1 LAVNVKVRNLAFA
14 YPRFSLR
21 VEGLA
26 FESAKITAIVGP
38 NGAGKTTFLKLIGS
52 VLPIP
57 KGSVFIDGRDLAALK
72 SRERARLICYVP
84 QEQDSTFNYTVAD
97 FVLMGRAAYVSPFGL
112 PSREDAGAAAEALD
126 FVGLAS
132 YADRAISEL
141 SSGERRLVLIARA
154 LAQRSDILL
163 MDEPTTFLDPKH
175 ETEVFKLVKKL
186 AVEKMKTI
194 LVTLHSLEM
203 AVQYSDQMVFMKG
216 GEVVAHGK
224 SAEIFED
231 SLLERVYDMKMKII
245 DWEGRKLVL
254 R

>member
-1 LAVNVKVRNLAFA
+1 MSIRVSNLKFA
-14 YPRFSLR
+14 YPKFTLR
-21 VEGLA
+21 VEELA
-26 FESAKITAIVGP
+26 FESAKVTAIVGP
-38 NGAGKTTFLKLIGS
+38 NGAGKTTLLKCLGA

-57 KGSVFIDGRDLAALK
+57 KGSLFIEGRDLASLR
-72 SRERARLICYVP
+72 SRERARLVCYVP
-84 QEQDSTFNYTVAD
+84 QEHDTTFNYAVSD
-97 FVLMGRAAYVSPFGL
+97 FVLMGRASYISPFAL
-112 PSREDAGAAAEALD
+112 PSEEDAKAAAEALA
-126 FVGLAS
+126 FVGLAH
-132 YADRAISEL
+132 YADRFISEL

-154 LAQRSDILL
+154 LAQQSDILL

-175 ETEVFKLVKKL
+175 ETEVFQLVRKL

-203 AVQYSDQMVFMKG
+203 AVQHSDEMVFMKG
-216 GEVVAHGK
+216 GEVVASGK
-224 SAEIFED
+224 SAEVFED